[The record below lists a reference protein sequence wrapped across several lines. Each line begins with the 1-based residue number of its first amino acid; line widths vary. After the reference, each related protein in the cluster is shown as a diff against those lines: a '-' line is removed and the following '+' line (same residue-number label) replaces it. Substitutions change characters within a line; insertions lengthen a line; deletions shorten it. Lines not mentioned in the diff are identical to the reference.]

1 MKSFAA
7 FCLSLAVVLGAAL
20 SSPVST
26 FGCGGGSSGQTGCKV
41 VTSPL
46 TIAGLRFWIGV
57 LDAVIP

>member
-1 MKSFAA
+1 MKFAA

-26 FGCGGGSSGQTGCKV
+26 FGCGGSSGQTGCRV
-41 VTSPL
+41 ATSPL